1 MSGARGHRKP
11 RLRVA
16 GQFSYMSV
24 TLRKGPQNVL
34 YLCTNTASMPQE
46 DRRVRTG
53 RHSGSGMQ
61 QRKRSRWRGVAL
73 CLELLVVQLAP
84 ISSGQVL
91 TPPPRL
97 QPTATALAGLDK
109 CGERIATGAPEIS
122 SRLRKSSQ
130 ALWQGLLIGY
140 NKSNKSWAV
149 VPPPKEY
156 VQNLQE
162 EAEWCSKVAETF
174 QSEPARKAQAEKVL
188 ANIAYDIELKAADC
202 RSWGMGRLINVKA
215 STVKNGQPDPGWT
228 VSYKWMSASGLNAMD
243 LSFPQ
248 ESTPTSKALPP
259 GVYAIYATKQVGGA
273 TKKSQPIVVTAYD
286 KAEVKCEIS
295 VP

>member
-1 MSGARGHRKP
+1 MP
-11 RLRVA
+11 
-16 GQFSYMSV
+16 
-24 TLRKGPQNVL
+24 
-34 YLCTNTASMPQE
+34 TNCPTE
-46 DRRVRTG
+46 WKRDRHT
-53 RHSGSGMQ
+53 
-61 QRKRSRWRGVAL
+61 RSRWRPMAFCLAFLVAAWS
-73 CLELLVVQLAP
+73 AP
-84 ISSGQVL
+84 AAAQVL
-91 TPPPRL
+91 SPPPRL
-97 QPTATALAGLDK
+97 EPTATALADLDK
-109 CGERIATGAPEIS
+109 CGESIAKSAPEVS

-130 ALWQGLLIGY
+130 ALFQGLLIGY
-140 NKSNKSWAV
+140 NKPNNEWAV

-156 VQNLQE
+156 VQDLGQE
-162 EAEWCSKVAETF
+162 ADWCGKVAKILNN
-174 QSEPARKAQAEKVL
+174 EPVRKKEAEKVL
-188 ANIAYDIELKAADC
+188 TDIAYDLELKAADC
-202 RSWGMGRLINVKA
+202 RSWGMGRLITVKA

-273 TKKSQPIVVTAYD
+273 TQKSQPIVVTAFD